1 MAGPLD
7 GIRIFDMSRI
17 LAGPSATQLLG
28 DLGAEVIKIERPGQG
43 DDTRKWGPPFL
54 KDEAGRDSEESAYYV
69 SCNRSKRSLTLD
81 IAKPEGQALA
91 RRLIGTSDVVI
102 ENFKAGDLARYG
114 LDYGSLRPEFPKLV
128 YCSITGFGQ
137 TGPYASRAGY
147 DILIQAMGGI
157 MSITGEADGPPMKV
171 GVAIVDVMC
180 GMYASVA
187 ILAAL
192 RHRDRTGEGQ
202 LIDLALLDTEVSWL
216 VNQGANYLIGGKA
229 PGRLGNAHPNI
240 VPYTVMPAADG
251 WFVLGVGNDAQY
263 RKFCAFAGR
272 AELAEDARF
281 STNAARVK
289 HRDILYP
296 ILEEVT
302 RTRPVAA
309 WIEGLE
315 RLGVPAG
322 PVNDIAQVFADPQV
336 QARGMRIEME
346 RDGVAGGRVPMI
358 GNPIQFSASPVEYRD
373 PPPRLGEHTDRVLTD
388 LLGLKP
394 EEIEG
399 LRQRGIV

>member
-1 MAGPLD
+1 MPGPLA
-7 GIRIFDMSRI
+7 GIRIFDLSRI

-43 DDTRKWGPPFL
+43 DDTRAWGPPFL
-54 KDEAGRDSEESAYYV
+54 KDEQGRDTAESAYYL

-91 RRLIGTSDVVI
+91 RRLIAECDVVI

-114 LDYGSLRPEFPKLV
+114 LDYASLQAEFPSLV

-157 MSITGEADGPPMKV
+157 MSITGAPDGPPMKV

-180 GMYASVA
+180 GMYACVA

-192 RHRDRTGEGQ
+192 RHRDVTGEGQ
-202 LIDLALLDTEVSWL
+202 FIDLALLDTQVSWL
-216 VNQGANYLIGGKA
+216 VNQGANFLVSGRVPA
-229 PGRLGNAHPNI
+229 RLGNAHPNI

-263 RKFCAFAGR
+263 RKFCEFAGR

-281 STNAARVK
+281 ATNAARVK

-302 RTRPVAA
+302 RARPRDHWV
-309 WIEGLE
+309 EGLS

-336 QARGMRIEME
+336 KARGMKIAME
-346 RDGVAGGRVPMI
+346 REGVAGGQVSMI
-358 GNPIQFSASPVEYRD
+358 GNPIKFSATPVDYRN
-373 PPPRLGEHTDRVLTD
+373 PPPRLGEHTGAVLSD
-388 LLGLKP
+388 LLGLSP
-394 EEIEG
+394 EEIEN
-399 LRQRGIV
+399 LRERGVV